1 MQVRIYKFFS
11 YLTSVFIFATVK
23 VADAISDTCSWV
35 RIFLKNLVNL
45 WILIWKG
52 FEISNFFKI
61 IGLTFGSILISAKMA
76 TNEVKKTAEK
86 RAIQAKEN
94 AFFGTTST
102 LYECALF
109 RLNLAK

>member
-1 MQVRIYKFFS
+1 MQVRIYKLFS

-23 VADAISDTCSWV
+23 VADAISDACSWV
-35 RIFLKNLVNL
+35 RIFIKNLVNF

-61 IGLTFGSILISAKMA
+61 IGLTFGSILISAKIA